1 MQMKATVSEK
11 GSAKLEP
18 GAMNLAHHARSTQV
32 PKRKKSTPSSVV
44 LIADNDTSNL
54 FSLTKVIEKEGFTVL
69 VASDGREARKM
80 LQDPQDIVAA
90 IFRPVIPHI
99 SGPDLV
105 RYMRR
110 EEHLRKIP
118 VIMMTQADSIR
129 ISCEGLAAG
138 AVVLLPEP
146 FSLSQVQNLLHML
159 VDTSHVA
166 NQHRV

>member
-1 MQMKATVSEK
+1 MNATVREK
-11 GSAKLEP
+11 GSEKVEP
-18 GAMNLAHHARSTQV
+18 GAMNLAHQARSTQV
-32 PKRKKSTPSSVV
+32 AKRKKFTPSSVLV
-44 LIADNDTSNL
+44 ADNDTSNL
-54 FSLTKVIEKEGFTVL
+54 FSLTKVIEKEGFTAI

-80 LQDPQDIVAA
+80 LQDRKDIVAA

-110 EEHLRKIP
+110 EEHLRDIP
-118 VIMMTQADSIR
+118 VMMMTADSIK

-146 FSLSQVQNLLHML
+146 FSPSQVQHLLHML
-159 VDTSHVA
+159 VDTSHGA
-166 NQHRV
+166 NQDRI